1 MVLNFPSIPFP
12 PMIIHTDSD
21 PLVIVGVNGEL
32 CRVDKKTL
40 EILEEHAKPFPSEIT
55 NSTICNQLFVG
66 SWVES
71 ELQQAR
77 MAALSIDS
85 GFVNGIDKSELRF
98 SENDSSIDCSVAGS
112 EWSHVLDA
120 APLGIAA
127 ENDLICFTN
136 YKRGIYCIDSNSN
149 EVWRRDPLYW
159 PNNDEIPHS
168 DVIHTIAI
176 GPHPHREKMKC
187 IWVWS
192 MTNCWATLD
201 WSDGSIISQG
211 AITTKGELDLVKCG
225 GEGEWIIGL
234 SSGEIIRLSGEEL
247 AEEAISGGPCHDAF
261 FLNGAWHIA
270 GWREDILW
278 SDDSVQ
284 RTARKELGVALYQHA
299 VYGVVV
305 LDNQGNWSSF
315 ASSTE

>member
-120 APLGIAA
+120 EPLGIAA

-284 RTARKELGVALYQHA
+284 RTARKELGVALYQHP